1 MVSVG
6 YEKDKDKKK
15 EKRRKRRILAGDVG
29 VLGGADV
36 GSGVCLSVPISNYIL
51 QESW

>member
-1 MVSVG
+1 MRKS
-6 YEKDKDKKK
+6 KIRKR